1 MSVVGVVRS
10 LRHEQE
16 GKVHVGVEVLSHMAL
31 YASLQEEDIDSP
43 GAQSFPGIFISS
55 DDERRLASSLLLP
68 AIEYQPDAELRLRVD
83 RRVHHIRLSR
93 LMEQKDDWV
102 RAEVEVLG

>member
-1 MSVVGVVRS
+1 
-10 LRHEQE
+10 
-16 GKVHVGVEVLSHMAL
+16 
-31 YASLQEEDIDSP
+31 
-43 GAQSFPGIFISS
+43 
-55 DDERRLASSLLLP
+55 
-68 AIEYQPDAELRLRVD
+68 VD